1 MRRDWIGCAS
11 FSRRP
16 KVMIQVHTIMMNNK
30 GVDTFFF
37 KLMLAVSKARLR
49 RFKVK
54 GIFKGDLRGKIFL
67 NTEPCV

>member
-16 KVMIQVHTIMMNNK
+16 KVTIQVHTIMMNKK

-37 KLMLAVSKARLR
+37 FTRAGSIKSKTA
-49 RFKVK
+49 
-54 GIFKGDLRGKIFL
+54 
-67 NTEPCV
+67 